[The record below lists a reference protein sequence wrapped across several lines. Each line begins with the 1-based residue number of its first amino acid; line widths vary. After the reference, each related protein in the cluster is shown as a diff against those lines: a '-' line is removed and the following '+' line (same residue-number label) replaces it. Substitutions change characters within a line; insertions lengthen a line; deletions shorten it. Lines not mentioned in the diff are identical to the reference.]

1 MFYMGNGTNCM
12 RILIAE
18 GLEPVR
24 SRLTA
29 LVSEQPDVRVVGDNA
44 DLEAT
49 LAGIRREKPDVVIL
63 GSRLSDGTGFQ
74 VLRNLTGE
82 MRDMSVILLC
92 HQLDGE
98 YLYCGHALGADFVLE
113 APRDIH
119 LVPSLLT
126 KFQEDRRRRKG
137 LN

>member
-1 MFYMGNGTNCM
+1 M

-29 LVSEQPDVRVVGDNA
+29 LVREQPGVRVVGANS

-49 LAGIRREKPDVVIL
+49 VEGIRRERPDVVIL
-63 GSRLSDGTGFQ
+63 GTRLSDGTGFE
-74 VLRNLTGE
+74 VLRSLTGQ
-82 MRDMSVILLC
+82 MRDTAVILLC
-92 HQLDGE
+92 NQWDGE
-98 YLYCGHALGADFVLE
+98 YLYSGHALGADFVLE